1 MLQVLEEIIGCGG
14 STSEEIQV
22 LREENKD
29 QVWAPGA
36 DIGKGGRGQES
47 ASSQQ
52 QNGTE
57 QLEDSKLQEA
67 LISLCMVIIENW
79 IGKDQD
85 VTRRFDNITS
95 RICSEHGMPVKT
107 FATLVIEARDK
118 LLKE

>member
-22 LREENKD
+22 LREGNKD

-36 DIGKGGRGQES
+36 DIEKGGRGQES